1 MGAEATSLSWAD
13 KHMLT
18 SIAFQF
24 KSKPK
29 LLNSNV
35 KTEYEI
41 SVCIDNKDLH
51 LFPCGFCDVVMVL
64 LFQNYYY
71 LSKWHALENTD

>member
-1 MGAEATSLSWAD
+1 MGAEATSLSWVD

-24 KSKPK
+24 KSKPT

-35 KTEYEI
+35 KTECEI
-41 SVCIDNKDLH
+41 SVCRDTQDLH
-51 LFPCGFCDVVMVL
+51 LFSCGFCVTVMLL
-64 LFQNYYY
+64 LFQNY
-71 LSKWHALENTD
+71 